1 MIKNFT
7 LTFLSLSNRI
17 TNMDKCSFIP
27 VRRHLVIEIAEMDA
41 FIPQDGWFSGLLG
54 LRHDSIFK

>member
-1 MIKNFT
+1 
-7 LTFLSLSNRI
+7 
-17 TNMDKCSFIP
+17 MDKCSFIP